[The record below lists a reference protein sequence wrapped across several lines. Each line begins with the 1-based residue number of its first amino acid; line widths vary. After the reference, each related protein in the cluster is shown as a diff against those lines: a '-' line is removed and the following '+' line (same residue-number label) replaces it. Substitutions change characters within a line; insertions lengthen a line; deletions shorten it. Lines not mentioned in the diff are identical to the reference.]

1 MGLYRR
7 GHVWWMTF
15 TYQGQQVRA
24 STGQID
30 KRAAELILGDT
41 RRQLRDGA
49 YRVTLEERN
58 RKFGE
63 LMERFLREHAIKK
76 ASHRSYVGYVKRLR
90 DFFGDGTPLADITP
104 RLIVEY
110 KNHLFAG
117 KLAPASVNRHLAT
130 LKKAFNLAVREW
142 EWCQR
147 NPVLSVSMER
157 ESNGRDRWLT
167 VEEEGRVLAAC
178 GPWLREIV
186 QFALGTGMR
195 MGEILS
201 LSWRGVDLTRRT
213 VMLFHSKNGE
223 RRTIPMNQT
232 MLSLIKAKKEEAHLI
247 KQPTG
252 NVIQLNAENPSDLVF
267 RSKAGTSI
275 ESGHLRRSFRL
286 ALKKAGIDD
295 FHFHDLRHTF
305 ATRLVQAGIELYKVQ
320 RLLGQKSPMMTQRY
334 AHHYPESL
342 RDGVEVLD
350 RIKPVSHFITVGS
363 GGRAV
368 EAVSG

>member
-1 MGLYRR
+1 M
-7 GHVWWMTF
+7 
-15 TYQGQQVRA
+15 
-24 STGQID
+24 
-30 KRAAELILGDT
+30 DT
-41 RRQLRDGA
+41 VMHPVQKG
-49 YRVTLEERN
+49 
-58 RKFGE
+58 
-63 LMERFLREHAIKK
+63 REHVTKK
-76 ASHRSYVGYVKRLR
+76 ASQRSYIGYAKRLHG
-90 DFFGDGTPLADITP
+90 FFGDGTPLAQITP

-110 KNHLFAG
+110 KNQLFADE
-117 KLAPASVNRHLAT
+117 LAPASVNRHLGT

-167 VEEEGRVLAAC
+167 VEEESRLLAAC
-178 GPWLREIV
+178 GPWLQDIV

-213 VMLFHSKNGE
+213 VMLFHSQNGE

-232 MLSLIKAKKEEAHLI
+232 ILSLVKAKKEEAHLI

-252 NVIQLNAENPSDLVF
+252 NLVKLNAENPSDLVF
-267 RSKAGTSI
+267 RSKAGTPI

-286 ALKKAGIDD
+286 ALKKAGIED

-305 ATRLVQAGIELYKVQ
+305 ATRLVQAGVELYKVQ
-320 RLLGQKSPMMTQRY
+320 RLLGHKSPMMTQRY

-350 RIKPVSHFITVGS
+350 RMKPVSHFITVGS
-363 GGRAV
+363 VGRGV
-368 EAVSG
+368 EAVSA

>member
-7 GHVWWMTF
+7 GKVWWMNF
-15 TYQGQQVRA
+15 SYQGQQVRA

-30 KRAAELILGDT
+30 RRAAELILGDT

-49 YRVTLEERN
+49 YRVTLEEQTRT
-58 RKFGE
+58 FGE
-63 LMERFLREHAIKK
+63 LMERFLREHVTRK
-76 ASHRSYVGYVKRLR
+76 ASQRSYIGYTKRLR
-90 DFFGDGTPLADITP
+90 GFFGDGTPLASISP

-110 KNHLFAG
+110 KNQLFADE
-117 KLAPASVNRHLAT
+117 LAPASVNRHLAT

-167 VEEEGRVLAAC
+167 VEEEHRLLTAC
-178 GPWLREIV
+178 GPWLRDLV

-201 LSWRGVDLTRRT
+201 LSWRGVDFTRRT

-223 RRTIPMNQT
+223 RRTIPLNHT
-232 MLSLIKAKKEEAHLI
+232 ILSLMKAKKEETHFI

-252 NVIQLNAENPSDLVF
+252 NVIPLNGENPGDLVF
-267 RSKAGTSI
+267 RSKAGTPI

-286 ALKKAGIDD
+286 ALKKAGIED

-320 RLLGQKSPMMTQRY
+320 RLLGHKSPMMTQRY

-350 RIKPVSHFITVGS
+350 RIKPTSHFITVGLV
-363 GGRAV
+363 GR
-368 EAVSG
+368 EAEAASC

>member
-7 GHVWWMTF
+7 GKVWWMNF
-15 TYQGQQVRA
+15 TYKGQQVRA
-24 STGQID
+24 STNQTD

-49 YRVTLEERN
+49 YRITLEEQN
-58 RKFGE
+58 RTFGE
-63 LMERFLREHAIKK
+63 LMDRFLREHATKK
-76 ASHRSYVGYVKRLR
+76 ASQRSYVGYAKRLR
-90 DFFGDGTPLADITP
+90 GFFGDGTPLAEITP

-110 KNHLFAG
+110 KNQLFAAG
-117 KLAPASVNRHLAT
+117 LAPASVNRHLAT
-130 LKKAFNLAVREW
+130 LKKAFNLALREW

-167 VEEEGRVLAAC
+167 LDEEGRLLAAC
-178 GPWLREIV
+178 APWLRDVV

-213 VMLFHSKNGE
+213 VMVFQSKNGE
-223 RRTIPMNQT
+223 RRTIPLNQT
-232 MLSLIKAKKEEAHLI
+232 VLSLIKERGTLRSLS
-247 KQPTG
+247 T
-252 NVIQLNAENPSDLVF
+252 DLVF
-267 RSKAGTSI
+267 PSKTHTSL
-275 ESGHLRRSFRL
+275 ESGHLRRAFRL
-286 ALKKAGIDD
+286 ALKKARIEE

-305 ATRLVQAGIELYKVQ
+305 ATRLVQAGVELYKVQ
-320 RLLGQKSPMMTQRY
+320 RLLGHKSPMMTQRY

-350 RIKPVSHFITVGS
+350 RLKPVSHFITVGS
-363 GGRAV
+363 SGRGV
-368 EAVSG
+368 EAVSC

>member
-15 TYQGQQVRA
+15 TYHGQQVRA

-49 YRVTLEERN
+49 YRITLEEQN
-58 RKFGE
+58 RRFGE
-63 LMERFLREHAIKK
+63 LMERFLREHVTKK
-76 ASHRSYVGYVKRLR
+76 ASQRSYVGYVKRLR
-90 DFFGDGTPLADITP
+90 VFFGDDTPLADITP

-110 KNHLFAG
+110 KNQLFADG
-117 KLAPASVNRHLAT
+117 LAPASVNRHLST
-130 LKKAFNLAVREW
+130 LKKAFNLALREW

-157 ESNGRDRWLT
+157 ENNGRDRWLT

-178 GPWLREIV
+178 GPWLRDIV

-195 MGEILS
+195 MGEILA
-201 LSWRGVDLTRRT
+201 LSWRGVDLPRRT
-213 VMLFHSKNGE
+213 AMVFQSKNGE

-232 MLSLIKAKKEEAHLI
+232 VLNLIKKRGTI
-247 KQPTG
+247 RS
-252 NVIQLNAENPSDLVF
+252 LNTDLVF
-267 RSKAGTSI
+267 PSKTDTPL
-275 ESGHLRRSFRL
+275 ESGHLRRAFRL
-286 ALKKAGIDD
+286 ALKKARIED

-305 ATRLVQAGIELYKVQ
+305 AALWIQ
-320 RLLGQKSPMMTQRY
+320 S
-334 AHHYPESL
+334 
-342 RDGVEVLD
+342 GV
-350 RIKPVSHFITVGS
+350 
-363 GGRAV
+363 AQ
-368 EAVSG
+368 

>member
-7 GHVWWMTF
+7 GKVWWMNF

-24 STGQID
+24 STNQTD

-49 YRVTLEERN
+49 YRITLEERN
-58 RKFGE
+58 RNFGE
-63 LMERFLREHAIKK
+63 LMERFLREHATKK
-76 ASHRSYVGYVKRLR
+76 ASERSYKGYVKRMR

-110 KNHLFAG
+110 KNQLFAAE
-117 KLAPASVNRHLAT
+117 LAPASVNRHLAT
-130 LKKAFNLAVREW
+130 LKKAFNLALREW

-167 VEEEGRVLAAC
+167 LDEEGRLLAAC
-178 GPWLREIV
+178 APWLRDVV

-195 MGEILS
+195 MGEILA

-213 VMLFHSKNGE
+213 VMVFQSKNGE
-223 RRTIPMNQT
+223 RRTIPLNQT
-232 MLSLIKAKKEEAHLI
+232 ILSLLKERGTLRSLS
-247 KQPTG
+247 T
-252 NVIQLNAENPSDLVF
+252 DLVF
-267 RSKAGTSI
+267 PSKTHTAL
-275 ESGHLRRSFRL
+275 ESGHLRRAFRL
-286 ALKKAGIDD
+286 ALKKARIEE

-305 ATRLVQAGIELYKVQ
+305 ATRLVQAGVELYKVQ
-320 RLLGQKSPMMTQRY
+320 RLLGHKSPMMTQRY

-350 RIKPVSHFITVGS
+350 RLKPVSHFITVGS
-363 GGRAV
+363 GARGV
-368 EAVSG
+368 EAVSC

>member
-7 GHVWWMTF
+7 GHVWWMNF

-24 STGQID
+24 STNQTD
-30 KRAAELILGDT
+30 RRAAELILGDT

-49 YRVTLEERN
+49 YRITLEERN
-58 RKFGE
+58 RRFGE
-63 LMERFLREHAIKK
+63 LMERFLREHVTKK
-76 ASHRSYVGYVKRLR
+76 ASQRSYVGYVKRLR
-90 DFFGDGTPLADITP
+90 VFFGDGTPLADITP

-110 KNHLFAG
+110 KNHLFAE

-157 ESNGRDRWLT
+157 ENNGRDRWLT
-167 VEEEGRVLAAC
+167 VEEEGGLLAAC
-178 GPWLREIV
+178 GPWLRDLV

-201 LSWRGVDLTRRT
+201 LSWRGVDLIRRT
-213 VMLFHSKNGE
+213 AMVFQSKNGE
-223 RRTIPMNQT
+223 RRTIPLNQT
-232 MLSLIKAKKEEAHLI
+232 VLSVMKERGTLRSLR
-247 KQPTG
+247 T
-252 NVIQLNAENPSDLVF
+252 DLVF
-267 RSKAGTSI
+267 PSKTHTPL
-275 ESGHLRRSFRL
+275 ESGHLRRAFRL
-286 ALKKAGIDD
+286 ALKKAKIED

-305 ATRLVQAGIELYKVQ
+305 ATRLVQAGVELYKVQ
-320 RLLGQKSPMMTQRY
+320 RLLGHKSPMMTQRY

-363 GGRAV
+363 GGRGV

>member
-1 MGLYRR
+1 
-7 GHVWWMTF
+7 MTF

-49 YRVTLEERN
+49 YRITLEERN
-58 RKFGE
+58 RRFGE

-178 GPWLREIV
+178 GPWLRDIV

-213 VMLFHSKNGE
+213 AMVFQSKNGE
-223 RRTIPMNQT
+223 RRTIPLNQT
-232 MLSLIKAKKEEAHLI
+232 VLSVMKERGTLRSLR
-247 KQPTG
+247 T
-252 NVIQLNAENPSDLVF
+252 DLVF
-267 RSKAGTSI
+267 PSKTHTPL
-275 ESGHLRRSFRL
+275 ESGHLRRAFRL
-286 ALKKAGIDD
+286 ALKKARIED
-295 FHFHDLRHTF
+295 FRFHDLRHTF
-305 ATRLVQAGIELYKVQ
+305 ATRLVQAGVELYKVQ
-320 RLLGQKSPMMTQRY
+320 RLLGHKSPMMTQRY

-350 RIKPVSHFITVGS
+350 RITPASHFITVGS
-363 GGRAV
+363 GGRGV
-368 EAVSG
+368 EAVSA

>member
-7 GHVWWMTF
+7 GKVWWMNF

-24 STGQID
+24 STNQTD

-49 YRVTLEERN
+49 YRIALEEQN
-58 RKFGE
+58 RTFGE
-63 LMERFLREHAIKK
+63 LMERFLREHATKK
-76 ASHRSYVGYVKRLR
+76 ASQRSYVGYAKRLR
-90 DFFGDGTPLADITP
+90 GFFGDGTPLADITP

-110 KNHLFAG
+110 KNQLFAAG
-117 KLAPASVNRHLAT
+117 LAPASVNRHLAT
-130 LKKAFNLAVREW
+130 LKKAFNLALREW

-167 VEEEGRVLAAC
+167 LDEEGRLLAAC
-178 GPWLREIV
+178 APWLRDVV

-213 VMLFHSKNGE
+213 VMVFQSKNGE
-223 RRTIPMNQT
+223 RRTIPLNQT
-232 MLSLIKAKKEEAHLI
+232 VLSLIKERGTLRSLS
-247 KQPTG
+247 T
-252 NVIQLNAENPSDLVF
+252 DLVF
-267 RSKAGTSI
+267 PSKTHTPL
-275 ESGHLRRSFRL
+275 ESGHLRRAFRL
-286 ALKKAGIDD
+286 ALKKARIEE

-305 ATRLVQAGIELYKVQ
+305 ATRLVQAGVELYKVQ
-320 RLLGQKSPMMTQRY
+320 RLLGHKSPMMTQRY

-350 RIKPVSHFITVGS
+350 RQKPVSHFITVGS
-363 GGRAV
+363 SGRGV
-368 EAVSG
+368 EALSS